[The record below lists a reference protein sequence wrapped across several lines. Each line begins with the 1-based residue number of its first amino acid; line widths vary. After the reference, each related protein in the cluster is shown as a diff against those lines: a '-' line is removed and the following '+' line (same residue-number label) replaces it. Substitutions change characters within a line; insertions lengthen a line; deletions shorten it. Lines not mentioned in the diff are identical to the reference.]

1 MANPILDKFAIQ
13 LFSVRDSFNKDP
25 RDTLKKVKE
34 LGYSGVE
41 IAGFASLT
49 PEEFKAACDEEGLE
63 IYSIHGGKENFTE
76 EAFGHLI
83 NEMKATGCTRFV
95 YAWLPHFDSI
105 EPVKQVCEDFKK
117 YAAMLKEY
125 GFEFFFHNHGNDLE
139 IIDGEKSVIEYI
151 MEQVPEMYI
160 ELDTGW
166 CNYGGNES
174 CSFIEKYHDRIKLIH
189 LKQLDGYGD
198 IKITELPNGN
208 VIDVPPIVEVCKKY
222 GIDQFIVEQDNTDKH
237 DLESAKINAD
247 YLLGR

>member
-1 MANPILDKFAIQ
+1 MSKPILDKFAIQ
-13 LFSVRDSFNKDP
+13 LFSVRDSFNENP
-25 RDTLKKVKE
+25 RATLKKVKE

-49 PEEFKAACDEEGLE
+49 PQEFKEICDEEGLE
-63 IYSIHGGKENFTE
+63 IYAIHGGNQNFAE
-76 EAFGHLI
+76 KDFAWLI
-83 NEMKATGCTRFV
+83 DAMKATGCTRFV

-105 EPVKQVCEDFKK
+105 EPVKKVCDDFNK
-117 YAAMLKEY
+117 YAAMLKEH

-139 IIDGEKSVIEYI
+139 IIDGEKSVLEYI
-151 MEQVPEMYI
+151 MEQVPAVSI

-189 LKQLDGYGD
+189 LKQLDGYGEV
-198 IKITELPNGN
+198 KITELPNGN
-208 VIDVPPIVEVCKKY
+208 VIDVAPIVEVCKKY
-222 GIDQFIVEQDNTDKH
+222 GIDKFIVEQDNTDKY
-237 DLESAKINAD
+237 DMESAKINAD